1 VPHSHWPLVHDVD
14 PIGLHGPQLAPC
26 VPHELMDCEDVVSH
40 VPPAPPLQQPPAQVL
55 ASHEHVPTVV
65 SQSPFAQGAHAAP
78 LVPHEAP
85 DWEA

>member
-1 VPHSHWPLVHDVD
+1 
-14 PIGLHGPQLAPC
+14 
-26 VPHELMDCEDVVSH
+26 
-40 VPPAPPLQQPPAQVL
+40 LQQPPAQVL